1 MGGMDGCAF
10 REILAGGL
18 PASVVFRDEH
28 CTAFMDIMP
37 INPGHVLVVPNR
49 HAASLAEF
57 AEDAGTRVFGVG
69 QRIAAALHGSDLRC
83 EGINLPP
90 ADGAAAG
97 QEVFHAH
104 LHVAPR
110 FDGDGFGLVFGPHY
124 GDETGRKE
132 LDALADRVRGAL

>member
-1 MGGMDGCAF
+1 MDGCAL
-10 REILAGGL
+10 REILASGL
-18 PASVVFRDEH
+18 PTSVVFRDEH

-97 QEVFHAH
+97 
-104 LHVAPR
+104 
-110 FDGDGFGLVFGPHY
+110 
-124 GDETGRKE
+124 
-132 LDALADRVRGAL
+132 